1 MARKKR
7 TSSAVEHPLA
17 PTIMT
22 ELGALKA
29 APQPA
34 GDFAPGGNWTG
45 RFRIWTCYGH
55 RDSGNHD
62 AGELH
67 IDRKLDGGA
76 QRLAVRQTLRN
87 SQGKLHT
94 IRAAVSCGLDALAS
108 PTAWT
113 LRSEFSGSHVD
124 GLPPLAVEQAGCIR
138 GNTWQITAGG
148 RKTECRAPLPLT
160 ADWCLF
166 EAVQRMDFR
175 AAAPVKFHVLEGLSV
190 LKEDHRLSYRGK
202 IPVTWGPEKLELHCF
217 SQVGRGVY
225 PYEYWLDDRH
235 RLLLVTTGPRTY
247 ILETGAAGPAARG
260 GTAR

>member
-1 MARKKR
+1 MARKRKSNSPVR
-7 TSSAVEHPLA
+7 HPLT

-22 ELGALKA
+22 QLGALKA
-29 APQPA
+29 APPA
-34 GDFAPGGNWTG
+34 GGPGPDRDWTG

-55 RDSGNHD
+55 SARGNYD
-62 AGELH
+62 VGELH
-67 IDRKLDGGA
+67 IDRKLDGRA

-87 SQGKLHT
+87 SEGKLHT
-94 IRAAVSCGLDALAS
+94 IRAAVQCTLDALAS

-113 LRSEFSGSHVD
+113 LKSHFSGSHMD
-124 GLPPLAVEQAGCIR
+124 HLPPFAAEQAGRIR
-138 GNTWQITAGG
+138 GNTWQITVGG
-148 RKTECRAPLPLT
+148 KETQRQVPLPVT

-175 AAAPVKFHVLEGLSV
+175 AAAPARFAVLEGLSV
-190 LKEDHRLSYRGK
+190 LKEDHRLSYRGR
-202 IPVTWGPEKLELHCF
+202 IAVTWGPEEVELHCF

-247 ILETGAAGPAARG
+247 IRQGRSGGSGEARQ
-260 GTAR
+260 